1 MKRKFYVLLILIFF
15 IISVLTVNSY
25 AAPYNFTT
33 SMTAS
38 SQTVQASSEV
48 VVTVK
53 VSNLNVGENGING
66 FTAFISYDGDVF
78 EPLTDSS
85 VEGNNDWV
93 PAYAPGTGKVSLKKT
108 KFVKADEEIMQI
120 SLKTKAGLAAG
131 TQGQVK
137 LDNITASN
145 SGDDISSAAV
155 STTITIG
162 SGTANP
168 PTTTPTPIPITNNVN
183 NVTPLNVTPNNNT
196 NRNTNNS
203 SNRATNNSLSNL
215 TNNQVENKADNDI
228 PYTGTESGSVAKIII
243 GVILIALIVYIKIE
257 RMKDIK

>member
-15 IISVLTVNSY
+15 IISVLTVNVD
-25 AAPYNFTT
+25 ATPYNFTT

-120 SLKTKAGLAAG
+120 SLKTKAGLADG

-145 SGDDISSAAV
+145 TGDDISSAAV

-162 SGTANP
+162 SGTVNP
-168 PTTTPTPIPITNNVN
+168 PTTIQKPNTNNVN
-183 NVTPLNVTPNNNT
+183 NTTPLIINANVTPNNNT

-203 SNRATNNSLSNL
+203 TNSVANN
-215 TNNQVENKADNDI
+215 TVANNQVENKADNDM
-228 PYTGTESGSVAKIII
+228 PYTGTDSSSIAKIII